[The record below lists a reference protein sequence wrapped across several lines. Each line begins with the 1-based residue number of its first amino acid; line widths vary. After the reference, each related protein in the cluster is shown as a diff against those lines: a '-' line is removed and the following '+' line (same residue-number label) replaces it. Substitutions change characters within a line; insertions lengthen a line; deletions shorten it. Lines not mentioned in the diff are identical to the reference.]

1 MTKPAT
7 APLRWGVLGVSEMVG
22 RRAVLP
28 ALQRSRS
35 ATLVA
40 IASRDHARATAE
52 AKRFKA
58 ERSYGSYQALLD
70 DRGVE
75 AVYIPLPNGL
85 HREWTICAA
94 EAGKHVLCE
103 KPMAVSAADC
113 AKMVKAAEKARRI
126 LGLGYN
132 NRHHPIFQAV
142 QKDWVKGKFGTPIYA
157 RAHVVYPSP
166 DTKIGWR
173 GFPKRGGGWALGN
186 IGTHLIDLVRMYMG
200 DVTDATGHL
209 SSHAWG
215 LKVDDFSEVS
225 MAFKNG
231 ASATITAGMGRV
243 DAGPSRLELFGT
255 KGWCIFEGAVF
266 GAAGTTTTSINKETP
281 RTRKLAAV
289 NTYKNQVAA
298 FNQAVAG
305 KGRFMATGQDG
316 LANVKVMEQARGW

>member
-1 MTKPAT
+1 MAKSSIGWGLIGSTSWSDHTFGPAIS
-7 APLRWGVLGVSEMVG
+7 AAKGGHIAAVFSSK
-22 RRAVLP
+22 RA
-28 ALQRSRS
+28 S
-35 ATLVA
+35 ASA
-40 IASRDHARATAE
+40 FC
-52 AKRFKA
+52 AKHKVPNG
-58 ERSYGSYQALLD
+58 YTDLD
-70 DRGVE
+70 DFLADSAIDVVWVAG
-75 AVYIPLPNGL
+75 PTDL
-85 HREWTICAA
+85 HYEQTIAA
-94 EAGKHVLCE
+94 LEAGKHVLCE

>member
-1 MTKPAT
+1 MAKSSIGWGLIGSTSWSDHTFGPAIS
-7 APLRWGVLGVSEMVG
+7 AAKGGHIAAVFSSK
-22 RRAVLP
+22 RA
-28 ALQRSRS
+28 S
-35 ATLVA
+35 ASA
-40 IASRDHARATAE
+40 FC
-52 AKRFKA
+52 AKHKVPNG
-58 ERSYGSYQALLD
+58 YTDLD
-70 DRGVE
+70 DFLADSAIDVVWVAG
-75 AVYIPLPNGL
+75 PTDL
-85 HREWTICAA
+85 HYEQTIAA
-94 EAGKHVLCE
+94 LKAGKHVLCE

-173 GFPKRGGGWALGN
+173 GFPKRSGGWALGN